1 MKSQKEI
8 FVNNPDR
15 QFKYLSLITSLYVAF
30 QLISDATA
38 GKLISL
44 FGHTVSVT
52 VIYFPITFIFADVL
66 TEVYGYARARR
77 TLWTVML
84 CSIIAGC
91 LYGLVSVI
99 PPAPGF
105 DANAA
110 YQRVFGVVPRVLFG
124 GWVAVFAGEIT
135 NNFIMARLK
144 VNFNGKYLWLRT
156 ITSTIAGQLVNTAV
170 FYMIGLYGILPS
182 NILLEAIIT
191 GWILK
196 VIVEVVATPVTYQIV
211 SWLKKVENV
220 DYYDRATNFNP
231 FVINEE

>member
-1 MKSQKEI
+1 MKTNKEAVI
-8 FVNNPDR
+8 HNDNR
-15 QFKYLSLITSLYVAF
+15 QFKYLSLLTSLYVAF

-52 VIYFPITFIFADVL
+52 VIYFPVTFIFADVL
-66 TEVYGYARARR
+66 TEVYGYSRARR

-91 LYGLVSVI
+91 LYGVVAVL
-99 PPAPGF
+99 PPAPEF

-144 VNFNGKYLWLRT
+144 VNFDGKYLWLRT
-156 ITSTIAGQLVNTAV
+156 ISSTIVGQLVNTGV
-170 FYMIGLYGILPS
+170 FYIIGLYGILPS
-182 NILLEAIIT
+182 NILLEAIIA

-196 VIVEVVATPVTYQIV
+196 VIVEVIATPVTYRIV
-211 SWLKKVENV
+211 SWLKRAESV
-220 DYYDRATNFNP
+220 DHYDRTTNFNP
-231 FVINEE
+231 FAIRED